1 MSAAAELKSRAGS
14 REQDL
19 NVLYWIATIRTYT
32 EVTMNRTENYKS
44 ILDKIWNADPRRRQI
59 IVNLLLVVFA
69 CASILTTRLFMYRH
83 IHQQDISASESAFEE
98 MYYPTLDRLYES
110 GDLAELQREVG
121 RLSLQEGASALVRW
135 PHISYLQYYTQG
147 TMVEYACSAFKDGN
161 DTVQTL
167 SSGVWAALTILFKQD
182 DFEKNEN
189 FSESDRM
196 TVRKYVDEA
205 SRLLTIDL
213 GLTSEQ
219 IYALHDACLYDNG
232 EVNYERVQDY
242 ITAYYENN
250 RVFEIP

>member
-1 MSAAAELKSRAGS
+1 
-14 REQDL
+14 
-19 NVLYWIATIRTYT
+19 
-32 EVTMNRTENYKS
+32 MNRTENYKS

-147 TMVEYACSAFKDGN
+147 TMVES
-161 DTVQTL
+161 
-167 SSGVWAALTILFKQD
+167 ALTILFKQD

-205 SRLLTIDL
+205 SLLLTIDL

>member
-1 MSAAAELKSRAGS
+1 M
-14 REQDL
+14 
-19 NVLYWIATIRTYT
+19 TP
-32 EVTMNRTENYKS
+32 TENNKN
-44 ILDKIWNADPRRRQI
+44 ILQKLWNADLRRSRI
-59 IVNLLLVVFA
+59 ILTLLLIFIA
-69 CASILTTRLFMYRH
+69 CTSILTTRLFMYKH
-83 IHQQDISASESAFEE
+83 IHQKDISAAEAAFEE

-121 RLSLQEGASALVRW
+121 RLSMQEGASALVRW
-135 PHISYLQYYTQG
+135 PHISYLHYYTQG
-147 TMVEYACSAFKDGN
+147 TMVEYACSAFADGN

-189 FSESDRM
+189 FSESDREA
-196 TVRKYVDEA
+196 VRKYVDEA
-205 SRLLTIDL
+205 SRLLTTDL

-232 EVNYERVQDY
+232 EVNYEKVQEY

-250 RVFEIP
+250 RVIEIP